1 MRLYMPQKREIYV
14 FLQFWKVFAEK
25 CIKTY
30 STGNEEWIQS
40 ETARITSDN
49 ALRTLSILW
58 ALLQKKQMH
67 PEKTSNTVIF
77 L

>member
-40 ETARITSDN
+40 ETARITSDY
-49 ALRTLSILW
+49 ALRTLSIL
-58 ALLQKKQMH
+58 
-67 PEKTSNTVIF
+67 
-77 L
+77 